1 MNRRGFLKVAGG
13 SAAWLLGP
21 SGLAIG
27 AEDGATKPTNKE
39 VLAQAGEW
47 IEKNRKGDGRVVVL
61 GPDRK
66 PVAGARI
73 TVEQQRHEF
82 LFGCNLFRFARID
95 NPERE
100 ADYRRRFA
108 AIFNYATLGFYW
120 AAYELE
126 PGRPEYAYTDQVAN
140 WCRQNKIACKGHP
153 LVWDYA
159 DPKWLPRDFGQ
170 IHSLSI
176 ARVREIVDRFQDRI
190 DRWDVVNEPTHLGRF
205 KTRFGEW
212 ALSVGSVA
220 YAKEHLQTARAANPK
235 ATLLVNDYRTDSAFF
250 LILDRL
256 RQAGKVLF
264 DAIGIQSHMH
274 DSIWPLSRV
283 GEVCDVYRQLEV
295 PIHFTETTIVSGQ
308 RLAADR
314 WSATIAAGETAQA
327 DYVPQFYTALF
338 AHPSVQAIT
347 WWDFSDD
354 HAWQGA
360 AAGWIRKDMTPKPVY
375 DRMMKLIKGQW
386 WTKAEGRTNAQGEFP
401 CRAFYGDYRVAVKL
415 PDGRIVTREVRWQ
428 RGQSNRFEMGINP
441 A

>member
-1 MNRRGFLKVAGG
+1 
-13 SAAWLLGP
+13 
-21 SGLAIG
+21 
-27 AEDGATKPTNKE
+27 
-39 VLAQAGEW
+39 
-47 IEKNRKGDGRVVVL
+47 
-61 GPDRK
+61 
-66 PVAGARI
+66 
-73 TVEQQRHEF
+73 
-82 LFGCNLFRFARID
+82 
-95 NPERE
+95 
-100 ADYRRRFA
+100 
-108 AIFNYATLGFYW
+108 
-120 AAYELE
+120 
-126 PGRPEYAYTDQVAN
+126 
-140 WCRQNKIACKGHP
+140 
-153 LVWDYA
+153 
-159 DPKWLPRDFGQ
+159 
-170 IHSLSI
+170 
-176 ARVREIVDRFQDRI
+176 
-190 DRWDVVNEPTHLGRF
+190 
-205 KTRFGEW
+205 
-212 ALSVGSVA
+212 
-220 YAKEHLQTARAANPK
+220 
-235 ATLLVNDYRTDSAFF
+235 LVNDYRTDSAFF

-264 DAIGIQSHMH
+264 DVVGIQSHMH
-274 DSIWPLSRV
+274 EGVWPLSRV

-415 PDGRIVTREVRWQ
+415 PDGRTVTREVRWQ